1 MLKKS
6 VLIIIAILSLTH
18 QQMVA
23 VAESPLREFN
33 DYMQFLAARDK
44 ILSEN
49 LANADTPNYKPKEL
63 TTHTTSNNG
72 SIGLR
77 RTHQDHFA
85 FTDES
90 PYETIPGEILEM
102 KPNGNA
108 VTVEHELTK
117 KKENSILLSEVVNI
131 YNRARSMNKTA
142 LTGVR

>member
-1 MLKKS
+1 M
-6 VLIIIAILSLTH
+6 LIITAVLALTY
-18 QQMVA
+18 QQA
-23 VAESPLREFN
+23 SAFAKSPLREFN

-63 TTHTTSNNG
+63 TIYATGNNG
-72 SIGLR
+72 SIGLA
-77 RTHQDHFA
+77 RTHQDHFS
-85 FTDES
+85 FTDDS

-117 KKENSILLSEVVNI
+117 KKENSMLLSEVVNI
-131 YNRARSMNKTA
+131 YNRARSMNRTA